1 MYYLRISSG
10 RRGLFHRLL
19 VIIRK
24 MQASGESTSN
34 ASSSRMRDDSSLCTN
49 LGESTGPTGVHVNR
63 NRFLERFN
71 EDNRSSLYSYIG
83 TVGISLLVFLRWFL
97 GLVFLGPAQHVWR
110 TFDRNLL
117 SRNVSKTTRIYVVD
131 SVSSCDKLLQSYRS
145 SYPFKLNFLGMDCE
159 WVNKKGHTNTPVAL
173 LQIATPLSHCFLV
186 QLCKMNGHLPQT
198 VRDILED
205 KSILKFGVG
214 IKEDAKRLT
223 GMFGVQVM
231 GCVDLR
237 HVVERCQVDETVQE
251 RYMLKIICCIPRHQV
266 NHGRGWGHGKGWG
279 PWWRQLG
286 GGYVYVASGLDLIN
300 PSRSALGPL
309 I

>member
-1 MYYLRISSG
+1 MLIPYFTNSYLVLHGLKSGNTHWDWEPVQQRWLPCVAPQLVMYYLRIPSC

-19 VIIRK
+19 VTVRN
-24 MQASGESTSN
+24 MQAPGENTSN
-34 ASSSRMRDDSSLCTN
+34 ASLSRMRDDSSLCMN
-49 LGESTGPTGVHVNR
+49 PGESTGVNR
-63 NRFLERFN
+63 KRFLERFR
-71 EDNRSSLYSYIG
+71 EDTRSSLYSYIG

-117 SRNVSKTTRIYVVD
+117 SRNVSKNTRVFVVD
-131 SVSSCDKLLQSYRS
+131 NVSLCDKLLLSYRS
-145 SYPFKLNFLGMDCE
+145 SYPFRLNFLGMDCE

-173 LQIATPLSHCFLV
+173 LQIATPLSDCFLIR
-186 QLCKMNGHLPQT
+186 LCKMNGHLPQT

-205 KSILKFGVG
+205 KNILKFGVG

-237 HVVERCQVDETVQE
+237 HVVERCQVDETVQ
-251 RYMLKIICCIPRHQV
+251 
-266 NHGRGWGHGKGWG
+266 
-279 PWWRQLG
+279 
-286 GGYVYVASGLDLIN
+286 
-300 PSRSALGPL
+300 SR
-309 I
+309 